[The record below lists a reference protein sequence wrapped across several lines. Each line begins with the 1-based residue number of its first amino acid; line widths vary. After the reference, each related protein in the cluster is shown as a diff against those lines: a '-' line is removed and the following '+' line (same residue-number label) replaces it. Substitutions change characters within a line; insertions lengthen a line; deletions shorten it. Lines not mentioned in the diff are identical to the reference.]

1 MPIDAI
7 GSTSAITRESA
18 MKHRVAAVFL
28 LQLFLALPIYAAN
41 TDVLVMR
48 NGDRLTCQIK
58 GMSGGVLY
66 VGLDYVI
73 ETLSV
78 DWSKVAHLESKQL
91 FLIKT
96 EDGAVYRGA
105 LRTAERGGDR
115 PIAIEVIVSPEK
127 KVVLE

>member
-1 MPIDAI
+1 
-7 GSTSAITRESA
+7 
-18 MKHRVAAVFL
+18 MKHRVVAVLF
-28 LQLFLALPIYAAN
+28 LQLFLALRIYAAPN
-41 TDVLVMR
+41 TDVLVMK
-48 NGDRLTCQIK
+48 NGDRMTCQIK